1 MTNFPFTIETAPGF
15 EAVADQFR
23 DNFESGLERGAQFVV
38 LKDGQPLINMC
49 GGWAD
54 DALSKPVTNNTLIP
68 VYSSGKAMAALV
80 IAWLAD
86 QDRLGYD
93 QIAAT
98 IWPDFAQHGKD
109 ELTIAQVLS
118 HQAGLSGITDPN
130 FTREDWYN
138 WDKTCA
144 VLAAQKPLFEPG
156 SACGYHPVTYGFLAG
171 EIARLADEEGRTLG
185 QILREEIAGPN
196 NADVWIGLPESEHH
210 RVADMIKPKRMAKFG
225 AMNPAIQ
232 AAFFERHSSAGGTDI
247 TRWRA
252 AELAGSNCHASA
264 AGLAAL
270 MQAFNTGRVGDNV
283 LISPDIVPQM
293 RSPRISGE
301 NLVLPFDIT
310 FAAGVMVN
318 EPNFFFGSNA
328 GTIGHSGWG
337 GSCVFADA
345 ATGLSGAY
353 AMTRQDGTL
362 LGDARPVGL
371 IDAVYDCL

>member
-1 MTNFPFTIETAPGF
+1 MTDFPFTIETAPGF

-23 DNFESGLERGAQFVV
+23 DNFKTGLERGAQFVV
-38 LKDGQPLINMC
+38 LKNGEPLIKMS

-54 DALSKPVTNNTLIP
+54 NRLNKPVTQNTLIP

-86 QDRLGYD
+86 QDRLGYN

-98 IWPDFAQHGKD
+98 LWPDFAQHGKG

-118 HQAGLSGITDPN
+118 HQAGLSGITDPT

-144 VLAAQKPLFEPG
+144 ALAAQKPLFKPG
-156 SACGYHPVTYGFLAG
+156 SVSGYHPVTFGFLAG
-171 EIARLADEEGRTLG
+171 ELARLADEEGRTLG
-185 QILREEIAGPN
+185 QILREEIATPN
-196 NADVWIGLPESEHH
+196 NADVWIGLPETEHH
-210 RVADMIKPKRMAKFG
+210 RVADMVKPKTMAKFG
-225 AMNPAIQ
+225 TMNPAIQ

-247 TRWRA
+247 SRWRS
-252 AELAGSNCHASA
+252 AELAGSNCHATA
-264 AGLAAL
+264 QGLATL
-270 MQAFNTGRVGDNV
+270 MQAFIAGRIGESV

-293 RSPRISGE
+293 STPRISGD

-318 EPNFFFGSNA
+318 EPNFFFGPNA

-337 GSCVFADA
+337 GSCVFADP

-362 LGDARPVGL
+362 LGDVRPVGL